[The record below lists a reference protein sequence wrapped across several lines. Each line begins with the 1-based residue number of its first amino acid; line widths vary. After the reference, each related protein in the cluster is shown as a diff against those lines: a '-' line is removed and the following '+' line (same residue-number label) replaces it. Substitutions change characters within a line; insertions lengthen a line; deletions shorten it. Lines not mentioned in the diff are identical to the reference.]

1 LTKVS
6 ILAWLDGSGAVRSR
20 WNGTACVGGGKAV
33 GGLGD
38 CWVEFRANLKK
49 PSGFFKRKKS
59 ASEILECKSY
69 AQFAL
74 TLVAR
79 RLANQSGLMA
89 LVARDTVGVIGKV

>member
-1 LTKVS
+1 M
-6 ILAWLDGSGAVRSR
+6 
-20 WNGTACVGGGKAV
+20 

-38 CWVEFRANLKK
+38 CWVKFRANLKK